1 MTRRF
6 PVAVVVA
13 VLLAGTIAFA
23 QGQGRVEK
31 RTWNPLT
38 GTFFLGACDGFEI
51 WEDVAQTNTYIDRY
65 DASGTLVQ
73 SIVHAVF
80 FSDRFYNSV
89 NGNEVYAVGGER
101 QNNRFFDQPVYGPD
115 GYTPAEGVQQGM
127 GPMYQITVPGY
138 GKVLGQSGMYIYD
151 YRTGKFVSHGP
162 SQVNDGDLAALCDY
176 LK

>member
-1 MTRRF
+1 VTRRF

-23 QGQGRVEK
+23 QGKGRVVK
-31 RTWNPLT
+31 WTWGPLT
-38 GTFFLGACDGFEI
+38 GTFFVGACEGFQI

-73 SIVHAVF
+73 SIVHADF
-80 FSDRFYNSV
+80 FSDRFYNNSV
-89 NGNEVYAVGGER
+89 DGNEVYAVGGER
-101 QNNRFFDQPVYGPD
+101 QNNRVFDQPVYD
-115 GYTPAEGVQQGM
+115 GATPVEGVQQGM

-138 GKVLGQSGMYIYD
+138 GKILGQSGMYVYD
-151 YRTGKFVSHGP
+151 YRTGNFVSHGP